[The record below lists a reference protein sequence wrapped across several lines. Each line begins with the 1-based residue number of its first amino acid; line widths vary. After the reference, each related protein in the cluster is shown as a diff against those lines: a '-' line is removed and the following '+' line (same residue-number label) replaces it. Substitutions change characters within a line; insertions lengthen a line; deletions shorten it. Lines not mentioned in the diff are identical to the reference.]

1 MSRFFALVAPL
12 LVASLAFMPDARAEA
27 LVTLESKYSVKD
39 TLDRLTRGLEAA
51 GIKVA
56 ARVDHAAGAA
66 AVGSALPPTEVVIF
80 GNPKLGTPL
89 MQSNPMIG
97 ADLPLKVL
105 AWQNAAGK
113 VMVGYTSAADLKK
126 RFGIADKDAQFDAM
140 AKALDGL
147 TKAAAQGN

>member
-1 MSRFFALVAPL
+1 MLRTTLATAAVALTLFAAPG
-12 LVASLAFMPDARAEA
+12 ARADA
-27 LVTLESKYSVKD
+27 LVTLESKYSVKE
-39 TLDRLTRGLEAA
+39 TLDRLTKGLDAA

-56 ARVDHAAGAA
+56 ARVDHAAGATA
-66 AVGSALPPTEVVIF
+66 AGMTLPPTEVLIF

-113 VMVGYTSAADLKK
+113 TLVGYTAAADLKK
-126 RFGIADKDAQFDAM
+126 RYGIADKDAQFDAM
-140 AKALDGL
+140 TKALDGL

>member
-1 MSRFFALVAPL
+1 MFRLFVYAAPIL
-12 LVASLAFMPDARAEA
+12 AASLVLSPAARADA
-27 LVTLESKYSVKD
+27 LLTLESKYSVKD
-39 TLDRLTRGLEAA
+39 TLDRLTKGLDAV

-56 ARVDHAAGAA
+56 ARIDHAAGAT
-66 AVGSALPPTEVVIF
+66 AVGSTLPPSEVLIF

-126 RFGIADKDAQFDAM
+126 RFGITDKDAQFDAM

-147 TKAAAQGN
+147 TQAAAQGN